1 MVLLPFSPVINEY
14 FVSQIYSKFPLPDII
29 MNTLKENTL
38 ICIFFIIGLQDLSP
52 PALSLKQ
59 LLFETLATEP
69 ILLIISPGA
78 DPSEELCA
86 LAHATV
92 GDQHYHEVHSDSE

>member
-1 MVLLPFSPVINEY
+1 MFIVIFWYCTLSRQYTKEN
-14 FVSQIYSKFPLPDII
+14 ILII
-29 MNTLKENTL
+29 MFL
-38 ICIFFIIGLQDLSP
+38 IVGLQDLSP

-69 ILLIISPGA
+69 VLLVISPGA
-78 DPSEELCA
+78 DPSEELRA

-92 GDQHYHEVHSDSE
+92 GEQHYHEVYSYSKCLN